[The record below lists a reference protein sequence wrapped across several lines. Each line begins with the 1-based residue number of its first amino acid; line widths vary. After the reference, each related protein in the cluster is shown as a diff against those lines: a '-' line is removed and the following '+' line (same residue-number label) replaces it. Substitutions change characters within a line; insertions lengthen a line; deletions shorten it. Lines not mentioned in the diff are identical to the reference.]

1 MFPGK
6 TVAVTK
12 PVGES
17 GAPIVGGYLV
27 SGEKDSRL
35 QGRNRYITYADTI
48 ANVDI
53 VTAGLRYFGDLIGK
67 VSWKW
72 QAADDTARAAE
83 LAEWI
88 EEVVNDMET
97 PWHRVMR
104 RAAMYKAFG
113 FAIAAWTAKR
123 RPDGSIGFAD
133 IEPRPQSTIERWDV
147 TPTGELLGV
156 TQLSQLHGREM
167 YIPRDR
173 MLYMVDDALD
183 SSPEGFGLLR
193 GVVKHATVLQAYE
206 LLEAFSFESDL
217 RGMPLIRAPLAALN
231 TALRSA
237 ETGEVD
243 PVQIEAML
251 RPLREFLQKH
261 RRSPQLGVM
270 LDSSV
275 YRSTDD
281 GATPSGSKQY
291 DLEILKGDASGQ
303 QEIGAAI
310 ERKIRGI
317 ARILG
322 VEFLLLGSD
331 SKGSHAL
338 SESKTESFSLL
349 VDSTLVE
356 LASATAKDVVGSLWE
371 LNGFEDELRPTP
383 TPDRVQFRT
392 IGEITAAIKD
402 MAIAGVPLDPEDDA
416 VNELRGLL
424 GLSRAKVDRMLEER
438 EMALAQTAAAAAD
451 AAADGEEPDPGEPED
466 EPEPEPE
473 PAANGDTRRRGGKR

>member
-1 MFPGK
+1 
-6 TVAVTK
+6 
-12 PVGES
+12 
-17 GAPIVGGYLV
+17 
-27 SGEKDSRL
+27 
-35 QGRNRYITYADTI
+35 
-48 ANVDI
+48 
-53 VTAGLRYFGDLIGK
+53 
-67 VSWKW
+67 
-72 QAADDTARAAE
+72 
-83 LAEWI
+83 
-88 EEVVNDMET
+88 
-97 PWHRVMR
+97 
-104 RAAMYKAFG
+104 
-113 FAIAAWTAKR
+113 
-123 RPDGSIGFAD
+123 
-133 IEPRPQSTIERWDV
+133 
-147 TPTGELLGV
+147 
-156 TQLSQLHGREM
+156 
-167 YIPRDR
+167 
-173 MLYMVDDALD
+173 
-183 SSPEGFGLLR
+183 
-193 GVVKHATVLQAYE
+193 
-206 LLEAFSFESDL
+206 
-217 RGMPLIRAPLAALN
+217 
-231 TALRSA
+231 
-237 ETGEVD
+237 
-243 PVQIEAML
+243 
-251 RPLREFLQKH
+251 
-261 RRSPQLGVM
+261 M

-466 EPEPEPE
+466 EPEPEP
-473 PAANGDTRRRGGKR
+473 AANGDTRRRGGKR